1 MVPCSVVE
9 LRQYTLHPGRR
20 GELIR
25 LFEREFI
32 EPQEAARIRV
42 LGQFEDLERP
52 ERFVWFRGFQDMAGR
67 RESLS
72 AFYDGP
78 VWRTHRDAANA
89 TMVDSD
95 DVLLLRPLH
104 PVDGFPRRARG
115 ASGEPGSSRV
125 LVRIFHRAPGADD
138 LARFFGERVRPVLEG
153 TGASPMAWLET
164 EGAVND
170 FPRLPVLAD
179 ADVLVCISVLRD
191 EGALRRHLALL
202 AADLHWADDVGPA
215 LRSRLSA
222 EPEQLVLRPTPR
234 SSLW

>member
-1 MVPCSVVE
+1 M
-9 LRQYTLHPGRR
+9 PGRR
-20 GELIR
+20 
-25 LFEREFI
+25 
-32 EPQEAARIRV
+32 EA
-42 LGQFEDLERP
+42 LT
-52 ERFVWFRGFQDMAGR
+52 
-67 RESLS
+67 

-78 VWRTHRDAANA
+78 VWRTHRGAANA

-104 PVDGFPRRARG
+104 PLGGFPGAPAGQAATPARAGCWSASSTARPAPTTSLASFESASGRSSRARG
-115 ASGEPGSSRV
+115 PP
-125 LVRIFHRAPGADD
+125 L
-138 LARFFGERVRPVLEG
+138 
-153 TGASPMAWLET
+153 AWLET

-170 FPRLPVLAD
+170 FPRLPVRAD

-191 EGALRRHLALL
+191 ERALRRHLALL

-215 LRSRLSA
+215 LRSRLRA